1 MIKNRET
8 YEIIDPLDV
17 GVPKSSII
25 LTARSGRAALAFR
38 AKEIGYNLTKD
49 ELDIAYQSFLVLADA
64 QKEVR
69 DNDLEQLL
77 KQKVFA

>member
-1 MIKNRET
+1 
-8 YEIIDPLDV
+8 PLDV

-49 ELDIAYQSFLVLADA
+49 ELDKAYHNFLVLADA
-64 QKEVR
+64 QKEVH
-69 DNDLEQLL
+69 DQDLEKLL
-77 KQKVFA
+77 KDKVFA